1 MAYNIEDTADLRALQ
16 LVELEIMKIFV
27 DICARH
33 RLRYAMIGGTMLGA
47 VRHKGFITWDDDI
60 DVGMPRA
67 DYERF
72 LEIVRAEL
80 PEGYDFLNYK
90 QNPDYLRYFS
100 RIVDTRVEVTNASY
114 TNKLVE
120 HAWIDIFPLDGMP
133 RTHVGRLF
141 HFWHMTAWKFF
152 YHASCF
158 DQLVNL
164 NRAGRPLYQR
174 MLIRFMQVTKIG
186 AKMDTKKLM
195 ARIER
200 LLTKYDCDRCE
211 YGISLFGAYMLKEI
225 MPKSVFG
232 DGALYPFEDSMFCG
246 PADYD
251 RFLTLL
257 YGDYMTPPQDKN
269 KHTIEKIEIQ
279 RDEIGA

>member
-1 MAYNIEDTADLRALQ
+1 MVYNTEDNSQLRALQ
-16 LVELEIMKIFV
+16 LVELDIMKIFV
-27 DICARH
+27 EICARH
-33 RLRYAMIGGTMLGA
+33 QLRYMMIGGTMLGA
-47 VRHKGFITWDDDI
+47 IRHKGFIPWDDDI
-60 DVGMPRA
+60 DVGMPRE
-67 DYERF
+67 DYEK
-72 LEIVRAEL
+72 LLQIVRAEL
-80 PEGYDFLNYK
+80 PEHYDFLNYK

-114 TNKLVE
+114 ANTLVE

-133 RTHVGRLF
+133 KHRIAQLA

-174 MLIRFMQVTKIG
+174 MLIKFMQVTKIG
-186 AKMDTKKLM
+186 SRMDTKKLM
-195 ARIER
+195 RRIEK
-200 LLTKYDCDRCE
+200 LLTKYSCDDCE
-211 YGISLFGAYMLKEI
+211 YGISLFGAYMLREI
-225 MPKSVFG
+225 MPKSVAG
-232 DGALYPFEDSMFCG
+232 AGALYPFEDAEFVG

-257 YGDYMTPPQDKN
+257 YGDYMTPPANKN
-269 KHTIEKIEIQ
+269 KHTIEKIEVNK
-279 RDEIGA
+279 